1 MFWSVVRKAF
11 GSWFEDSR
19 GGIRHKVFDWLPS
32 LFPGCVVVFACGGM
46 RCSEEMITFLSSPL
60 TLLLILLFFPHIKSN
75 SSLCTA
81 KHFLGRDLKVRR
93 RLSVE
98 AEKKNEIKGV
108 SKDNP
113 LSSFSTRSCV
123 IHIIHMVKADLL
135 FKQQEK
141 MLLSIC
147 SDSNVS
153 SVRPF
158 LKDLYKEN
166 KKKTVI
172 IFSPT
177 CRRHFV
183 SFTAKPCASILLKN
197 RSRWRLVLRH
207 IKTRREKKQK
217 KTVVPYS
224 PLNSCNGS
232 MQLFQHNPEVWKDA
246 TCIQNLNCGC
256 FVKSSSMYPFWSGRT
271 GSIVQPVMPFHIHLR
286 LCGSPFYVFFL
297 FVFKFKNYFSTS
309 VSLRAVLLSSSK
321 NVLWIMIFSLTW
333 VGRHKIFI
341 FGWTFP

>member
-1 MFWSVVRKAF
+1 MRCCVCVRGYEMFWGDDNVFVFAF
-11 GSWFEDSR
+11 DTSFN
-19 GGIRHKVFDWLPS
+19 PS
-32 LFPGCVVVFACGGM
+32 LFSPYQIQLL
-46 RCSEEMITFLSSPL
+46 SLYSKTFFGEGFESKKTSQ
-60 TLLLILLFFPHIKSN
+60 
-75 SSLCTA
+75 CW
-81 KHFLGRDLKVRR
+81 GW
-93 RLSVE
+93 
-98 AEKKNEIKGV
+98 KKNEIKGV

-286 LCGSPFYVFFL
+286 LCGSPFYVFFCSFL
-297 FVFKFKNYFSTS
+297 NSKTTS
-309 VSLRAVLLSSSK
+309 VLQSAWELFCSRAPKMFCGLWYLAWLEWVDTKSSFLGELFPKLS
-321 NVLWIMIFSLTW
+321 
-333 VGRHKIFI
+333 
-341 FGWTFP
+341 